1 MEEEQNILLKLAIY
15 DHFYHFFN
23 DVFHYLNQMISAY
36 MIIFYDFINI
46 FRFLN

>member
-15 DHFYHFFN
+15 DHFYHFLN

-46 FRFLN
+46 FCFLN